1 MLKIAIIPLLYIT
14 RRLPVYT
21 RVNTCAPG
29 IRVNNWYMHKR
40 LNVIINELI

>member
-1 MLKIAIIPLLYIT
+1 MLKKANIPLLYLI

-29 IRVNNWYMHKR
+29 MPVN
-40 LNVIINELI
+40 IGD